1 MGLVYCLD
9 RAPVGERWREV
20 DARTT
25 FKGKGKLEIRPSP
38 KLFSFFPFHRFQMTF
53 APLTSVRQKVRS
65 ET

>member
-9 RAPVGERWREV
+9 RAPVGERWREG

-38 KLFSFFPFHRFQMTF
+38 KLFFFLSFSSLSNDFRT
-53 APLTSVRQKVRS
+53 LTSVRQKVRS